1 MAKIKNTLEIKVLAC
16 LTVSGHAPNERMD
29 RVLGYFFQD

>member
-1 MAKIKNTLEIKVLAC
+1 MAKIKDTPEIKVLEC
-16 LTVSGHAPNERMD
+16 LTISGHAPNERMD